1 MKSLP
6 ALPRAD
12 RGTCSPRLLDRLRWA
27 ALIVVGTLA
36 AASANAETALADQ
49 PVFSATGVPGNL
61 VLALSVEFPT
71 AVTAADRSTTYS
83 SSTKYLGYFDP
94 LKCYTYQYNDGT
106 NGSYFYP
113 NGSASTSDYS
123 CSGKWAG
130 NFMNWATMQA
140 VDPFRWALTGGY
152 RAVDTT
158 TTTILEKAWA
168 PSNQGSPGNNFPHK
182 SLTSSVGSVTPFSGG
197 SFYMQVLRCGRS
209 MLFRRSSTAFTSDT
223 SCPSSAVAWDGVVA
237 TATTST
243 VYSVDVRVKVCVSSA
258 PEANCVQYG
267 GNYKPEGLIQ
277 KYASKIRYS
286 AFGYLN
292 DPTPTGGSMLRDGGV
307 LRARMKFVGPNQPV
321 PGSSPIANTLA
332 EWDSSTGVFVTN
344 PDTADAT
351 ASSEAGSVVS
361 KSGVINYLNQF
372 GLSAQAYKYYDP
384 VSELYYA
391 ATRYLRNLGNVAAYS
406 DLTKFNGGTST
417 VANRT
422 AMKDGFPVITNWT
435 DPILYAC
442 QKNFVLGIGDT
453 NTNQDKDLPGN
464 SSWLTNEPTTGQPTD
479 TIDVIA
485 STNKVGVI
493 EGMTGSIGATNQYN
507 TSNNSAYIA
516 GMAYQFHTTDI
527 RSDLVGSQTVDTYWL
542 DVLEGGDYKPST
554 TSGRNQF
561 YLAAK
566 YGGFTVPTGYS
577 YTTNTTALAQTLWST
592 NGDTVGGLGARPDN
606 FFVAN
611 QADKMVSGLTT
622 AFSRISSAA
631 AATTTSFATSLP
643 QVVQTGNASF
653 SSKYDAS
660 NWSGEVT
667 ASVLTFDSNNVPQI
681 VTPEKWNFSA
691 KLAAQLSGT
700 GWDTSRNVVTWSGAQ
715 GVAFRS
721 SGSSALSNA
730 DQALLD
736 TSYVSSDDH
745 VNFLNYLRGDTT
757 NEAASTASGSTHAY
771 RTRAKLLGDIVGS
784 KARPVGSP
792 SFPFSDT
799 TNAGYSTFKSTYAT
813 RRTVVYVGSND
824 GMMHAI
830 NGALAT
836 TTTAGMESDA
846 NAGKEMFAYVP
857 RALLQGPNNTPNVDG
872 LASLG
877 NPSYVHHF
885 MVNAT
890 PNVYDVDFAK
900 TQGASGTA
908 DWRSVL
914 IGGLGKGGKAYYAL
928 DVTDPTSW
936 TSETAVAGKVL
947 WEFSNSTT
955 GMSGQLGYTFGDPVV
970 VKTKKYGW
978 VAIFTSGYGNADGK
992 GYLFFV
998 NPKTGALLEMVGTTV
1013 GSVAAS
1019 AGLAHANAFVVD
1031 ATDGT
1036 ADAVYAGDLL
1046 GNLWRFD
1053 VTATTGSYP
1062 QPTKLASLTAPQPD
1076 GTAQPIT
1083 TSPAIEVHPSTKKRY
1098 VMVGTGRLL
1107 DQTDIS
1113 SSQIQSF
1120 YAFVDGTNASFST
1133 SPPAPLTSFP
1143 FVRSNL
1149 VTNLNALTGITFDA
1163 NAPAGWVEDL
1173 GLDTATNT
1181 GWRVISDS
1189 TTLAGSV
1196 AFASILPTIGD
1207 VCTPSGSSRVYGRD
1221 FASGVTTVK
1230 ATVNGNL
1237 QPVGYV
1243 LLGGTVTDLRYISVG
1258 GKAALIA
1265 GTDTGV
1271 VSKIDINPTS
1281 SLSLRRLNWRELQT
1295 VE

>member
-1 MKSLP
+1 MKSLL
-6 ALPRAD
+6 ALPRTD
-12 RGTCSPRLLDRLRWA
+12 RGARAPRLLDRLKWA

-36 AASANAETALADQ
+36 AAASANAQTALADQ

-71 AVTAADRSTTYS
+71 AVTAADRTTTYS

-113 NGSASTSDYS
+113 SSTASASSYS
-123 CSGKWAG
+123 CSNSWAG
-130 NFMNWATMQA
+130 NFLNWATMQA

-168 PSNQGSPGNNFPHK
+168 PSNQGSPSNNFPHK
-182 SLTSSVGSVTPFSGG
+182 SLTSSVGSVTPFSSG

-209 MLFRRSSTAFTSDT
+209 MLFRRSNTAFTNDSA
-223 SCPSSAVAWDGVVA
+223 CPSSTAWDGVVA
-237 TATTST
+237 STSTTT
-243 VYSVDVRVKVCVSSA
+243 VYSLDVRVKVCVSGT

-267 GNYKPEGLIQ
+267 SNYKPEGLIQ

-292 DPTPTGGSMLRDGGV
+292 DPTPTGGQMTRDGGV
-307 LRARMKFVGPNQPV
+307 LRARMKFVGPSKPV

-351 ASSEAGSVVS
+351 ASSETGSVVS

-384 VSELYYA
+384 VSELYYS

-417 VANRT
+417 AANRT
-422 AMKDGFPVITNWT
+422 AMKDGFPVITDWT

-464 SSWLTNEPTTGQPTD
+464 STYLTNEPTSGQPTD
-479 TIDVIA
+479 TINVIT

-527 RSDLVGSQTVDTYWL
+527 RSDLVGNQTIDTYWL

-561 YLAAK
+561 YLATK

-577 YTTNTTALAQTLWST
+577 YATNTTALDQTLWST

-667 ASVLTFDSNNVPQI
+667 ASVLTFDSNNAPQI
-681 VTPEKWNFSA
+681 VTPEKWNFTA
-691 KLAAQLSGT
+691 KLATQLSGT
-700 GWDTSRNVVTWSGAQ
+700 GWDTSRNVVTWSGTQ
-715 GVAFRS
+715 GVAFRA
-721 SGSSALSNA
+721 SGSSALSSA

-736 TSYVSSDDH
+736 TSYVSGDDH

-757 NEAASTASGSTHAY
+757 NEAASTASGSTRAY
-771 RTRAKLLGDIVGS
+771 RTRAKLLGDVVGS

-799 TNAGYSTFKSTYAT
+799 TNAGYSAFKSTYAT

-900 TQGASGTA
+900 TQGASGAA

-936 TSETAVAGKVL
+936 TGEAAVAGKVL

-1013 GSVAAS
+1013 GSVTAS

-1062 QPTKLASLTAPQPD
+1062 QPTKLASLTAAAD
-1076 GTAQPIT
+1076 GSAQPVT

-1098 VMVGTGRLL
+1098 VMIGTGRLL

-1120 YAFVDGTNASFST
+1120 YAIVDGTNASFSAV
-1133 SPPAPLTSFP
+1133 PPSPLTSFP
-1143 FVRSNL
+1143 VVRSNL
-1149 VTNLNALTGITFDA
+1149 VANSNALTGITFDV

-1181 GWRVISDS
+1181 GWRVINDS

-1230 ATVNGNL
+1230 ATVSGNL